1 MADLNPQLE
10 EGDRIV
16 LIHMDD
22 PYGGVKPGT
31 VGTVVNIERVPWGNL
46 GYQYRMSWDNKSTLS
61 LDPEVDSWVL
71 KKDWDEKKKT
81 KKVEES
87 YEIYES
93 IYNSISN
100 KPI

>member
-16 LIHMDD
+16 LLHMDD
-22 PYGGVKPGT
+22 PFTPVKPGT

-46 GYQYRMSWDNKSTLS
+46 GYQYRMSWDNKSNLS

-71 KKDWDEKKKT
+71 KKDWDEKKRT

-87 YEIYES
+87 YEMYET